1 MDQNSISM
9 NDAADLFRRRWP
21 MATSV
26 ASVVFLGAVVTAF
39 TLENVYRSVGEV
51 TVTEPEY
58 PVGPGG
64 KPILPLDQRIYELT
78 DEVLVRANLIEA
90 VERFDLFP
98 GDRIDDS
105 PGSVTGLVR
114 ENLEVTLKRKVTD
127 AADRDLGK
135 VVGFTVTFYY
145 DDPRTA
151 RDVAKFFVGKFV
163 EAKDARRDSLYG
175 AAIAD
180 LEIVVAGFEERLG
193 AKEEELAGFEET
205 YPDAMPDRMRWN
217 MQQIET
223 KSSRLTQTGADIRS
237 LETRVADLMNQ
248 LSETP
253 AHMVDDDIE
262 IRIRDLREK
271 YHELLGIWEPDHPE
285 VRRVRRQL
293 EALDGA
299 GSHLFERQMLEL
311 ALRGELERLA
321 ASHYGP
327 DHPERLAAER
337 RVQALRQELERL
349 PAESE
354 EPTEP
359 TNPDYVSLQ
368 LQLNAARTELRARQE
383 VRKTL
388 EAEIADL
395 EASLDI
401 APRVKQE
408 LQGILR
414 EIDLLTE
421 EVKSAKKE
429 LEKAKTRIGTDPWE
443 TWTVTN
449 PQMISVPAFPNRSLY
464 VVLGAFIGLTL
475 GIGAGLITEAVDS
488 TVRGTRDL
496 RSVMQMPPIS
506 AIPVIKTAGDKRRDR
521 VRLAAVTGMVLVAVG
536 AVGAY
541 VHFQI
546 NGVI

>member
-1 MDQNSISM
+1 
-9 NDAADLFRRRWP
+9 
-21 MATSV
+21 
-26 ASVVFLGAVVTAF
+26 
-39 TLENVYRSVGEV
+39 
-51 TVTEPEY
+51 
-58 PVGPGG
+58 
-64 KPILPLDQRIYELT
+64 
-78 DEVLVRANLIEA
+78 
-90 VERFDLFP
+90 
-98 GDRIDDS
+98 
-105 PGSVTGLVR
+105 
-114 ENLEVTLKRKVTD
+114 
-127 AADRDLGK
+127 
-135 VVGFTVTFYY
+135 
-145 DDPRTA
+145 
-151 RDVAKFFVGKFV
+151 
-163 EAKDARRDSLYG
+163 
-175 AAIAD
+175 
-180 LEIVVAGFEERLG
+180 
-193 AKEEELAGFEET
+193 
-205 YPDAMPDRMRWN
+205 
-217 MQQIET
+217 
-223 KSSRLTQTGADIRS
+223 
-237 LETRVADLMNQ
+237 
-248 LSETP
+248 
-253 AHMVDDDIE
+253 MVDDDIE

-311 ALRGELERLA
+311 ALRGELEKLA

-368 LQLNAARTELRARQE
+368 LQLGAARTELRARQE

-475 GIGAGLITEAVDS
+475 GIGAGLITEAVDG